1 MDKIKVLSGLVLGAV
16 VVGCS
21 NPAKE
26 FKAELE
32 VLDSLQG
39 VVETYQKGIDTI
51 DAEEIETL
59 AEEVDRQYDFVN
71 QNFKDTTARDF
82 WVKDISYYKG
92 IMKTFTHFANSHE
105 KVKQELEENE
115 KQLSTLKNSIEDG
128 KLERT
133 EVEKY
138 LRDEVNAVQQTQM
151 HYNKIVPNLADQ
163 LKLYKEFKPKM
174 DSVEVL
180 IRATRE

>member
-1 MDKIKVLSGLVLGAV
+1 MDKVKVLAGLALGAMV
-16 VVGCS
+16 IGCS

-32 VLDSLQG
+32 AIDSLQTI
-39 VVETYQKGIDTI
+39 VEVNKIGIDSI
-51 DAEEIETL
+51 DVEEMNAL
-59 AEEVDRQYDFVN
+59 AEEVDRQYTFVTE
-71 QNFKDTTARDF
+71 NFKDTTARAF
-82 WVKDISYYKG
+82 WVRDVSYYKG
-92 IMKTFTHFANSHE
+92 VMKTFTHFAKGQE
-105 KVKQELEENE
+105 KVKAELAENE

-138 LRDEVNAVQQTQM
+138 LKEEVHAVQQTQM

-163 LKLYKEFKPKM
+163 RKLYKEFKPKM
-174 DSVEVL
+174 DSVEAL
-180 IRATRE
+180 IRATTE